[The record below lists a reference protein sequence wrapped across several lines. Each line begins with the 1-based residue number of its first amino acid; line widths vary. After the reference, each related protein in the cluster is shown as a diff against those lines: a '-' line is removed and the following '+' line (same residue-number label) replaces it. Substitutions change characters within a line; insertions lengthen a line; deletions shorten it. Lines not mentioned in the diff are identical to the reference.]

1 MANWNIT
8 VLANDYQGIEHTMP
22 YFKHARYYCQSLGR
36 TYNNNDRQGVSPVFS
51 FWVDSQAATA
61 SDCKSDTTVS
71 QVRVLFY
78 PPYVE
83 IGEVVNTMR
92 CERIM
97 QECKSLISTQIIYQA
112 HLIAICSHRQVVKSQ
127 LFQGYIA
134 GSNPTGSTICRLS
147 SEAEQ
152 RSVKPQVRGS
162 NPLQDANF
170 QSLLNNSLTNSFYFC
185 IIII

>member
-51 FWVDSQAATA
+51 FWVDSQVATA
-61 SDCKSDTTVS
+61 SHCKCDTTVS
-71 QVRVLFY
+71 EVRVLLY

-92 CERIM
+92 CERII

-112 HLIAICSHRQVVKSQ
+112 HLGAICSHRQAVKSQ
-127 LFQGYIA
+127 PFQGYIA
-134 GSNPTGSTICRLS
+134 GSNPTGNTICRLS
-147 SEAEQ
+147 SIGRAIA
-152 RSVKPQVRGS
+152 
-162 NPLQDANF
+162 L
-170 QSLLNNSLTNSFYFC
+170 
-185 IIII
+185 